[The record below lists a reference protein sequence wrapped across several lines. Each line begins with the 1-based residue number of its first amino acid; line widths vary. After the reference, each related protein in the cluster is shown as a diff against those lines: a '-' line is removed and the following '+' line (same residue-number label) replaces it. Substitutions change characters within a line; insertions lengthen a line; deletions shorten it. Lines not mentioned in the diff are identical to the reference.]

1 MSLPAPAYGLVC
13 MTIGPEVRFRT
24 ITLTRY
30 RMLKPEERGE
40 TLLNLYADNIT
51 RVRAAAAFCAARGI
65 RLYRLSSSLFPMSD
79 LVGDD
84 TGAAVLDH
92 LKPQLLEAGHAF
104 EDAGIRVLMHPEQF
118 IVLNSDR
125 PEVRVSSLRAIEAH
139 AGVMDRMGL
148 ARSTWNLLL
157 LHGGKGGRGAELAA
171 LIPDLPDGVRL
182 RLALENDEHAYG
194 VADLWPVCQATGVPL
209 VFDAH
214 HHVVHDKLPDLD
226 DPSVRQWTL
235 AARDTWTPP
244 EWQVVHLSNGIDGP
258 QDRRHSHLISHLPS
272 AYADVPWIEVEA
284 KGKEEA
290 VAALM
295 RGELAELAS
304 VLQPVAVPAEAE
316 AQASAPKK
324 PAKKRTKK
332 AAETPENAVLEPIA
346 N

>member
-1 MSLPAPAYGLVC
+1 MSFPDPAYGLVC
-13 MTIGPEVRFRT
+13 MTVGPEVRFRT

-30 RMLKPEERGE
+30 RMLKPEDRGDV
-40 TLLNLYADNIT
+40 LLNLYADNIT

-79 LVGDD
+79 LVDDD

-92 LKPQLLEAGHAF
+92 LKPQLLEVGHAF

-125 PEVRVSSLRAIEAH
+125 PEVRVSSLRAMTAH

-194 VADLWPVCQATGVPL
+194 VEDLWPVCQATGVPL

-214 HHVVHDKLPDLD
+214 HHVVHDSLPDLD
-226 DPSVRQWTL
+226 HPSVRQWTL
-235 AARDTWTPP
+235 AARETWTPP

-272 AYADVPWIEVEA
+272 AYSDVPWIEVEA

-295 RGELAELAS
+295 RGELASVVQPAAAPAS
-304 VLQPVAVPAEAE
+304 AEAG
-316 AQASAPKK
+316 AQASSPRK
-324 PAKKRTKK
+324 PAKKRAKK
-332 AAETPENAVLEPIA
+332 VTSESSALEPVK
-346 N
+346 